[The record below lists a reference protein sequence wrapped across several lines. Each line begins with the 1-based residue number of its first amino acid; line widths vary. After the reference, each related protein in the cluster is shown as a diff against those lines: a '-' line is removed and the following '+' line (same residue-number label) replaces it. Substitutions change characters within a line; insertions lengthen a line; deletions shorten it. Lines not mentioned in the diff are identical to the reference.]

1 MKALILCNGEPPS
14 DEVLV
19 RHLRGSKLIIC
30 TDGASRWARKRGVK
44 PHVVI
49 GDMDSNPLRVGRSS
63 KIAETERANV
73 DVRPT
78 RDDDCEVIHCGPHD
92 QQENTD
98 AEKALLL
105 ALEREATEIAL
116 LGATGQRLDHTLG
129 NVWLVA
135 RYHDR
140 AEVVLADEYGELRV
154 ISGRHTLNTHSGFR
168 VSLLALT
175 ADATLDTEGLKWPLH
190 GALEPG
196 TRGLSN
202 EAVGDEVVV
211 EVHTGMVA
219 VVTA

>member
-14 DEVLV
+14 DEVLAC
-19 RHLRGSKLIIC
+19 HLRGSALIIC
-30 TDGASRWARKRGVK
+30 TDGASRWARERGVK
-44 PHVVI
+44 AHVVI

-78 RDDDCEVIHCGPHD
+78 QDDNCEIIDCGPHD
-92 QQENTD
+92 QQEDTD
-98 AEKALLL
+98 AEKALRL
-105 ALEREATEIAL
+105 ALERGATEIVL

-129 NVWLVA
+129 NVWLIA
-135 RYHDR
+135 RYHGQ
-140 AEVVLADEYGELRV
+140 AEIVVADEYGELRV
-154 ISGRHTLNTHSGFR
+154 VSGRQVIQTKARAR

-175 ADATLDTEGLKWPLH
+175 ADVTLDTEGLKWPLH
-190 GALEPG
+190 GPLEPG

-202 EAVGDEVVV
+202 EAIGDEVVV
-211 EVHTGMVA
+211 DVHTGMVA